1 MFWIIAGILLL
12 LLLVGAWLWDRRH
25 TLNPD
30 NAADHAPDGIAKRDL
45 GGPGI
50 G

>member
-1 MFWIIAGILLL
+1 MFWIVAGVVLL
-12 LLLVGAWLWDRRH
+12 LLLVGALVWDRRH

-30 NAADHAPDGIAKRDL
+30 KTAGHAPDGIARQDP
-45 GGPGI
+45 GRPGI